1 MEKIKIAIVE
11 DSKILQERF
20 AEGFNIDKTFKVT
33 GKYSNGESIIN
44 SLDKMNRYDLPDI
57 ILMDI
62 EMPKKNGIAATA
74 EIKEKYPDIDIM
86 MLTVFEDD
94 SKIFESIKAGAS
106 GYILKDEPFE
116 VIIDSVKE
124 LYNGGAPISQSIAR
138 KVLALIGNKS
148 EMEKSKF
155 AESKNPV
162 DPEFILS
169 KRELELLDEL
179 VKGGSYTSIAKD
191 LFLSPH
197 TVKTHIK
204 NIYKKLHI
212 HTRAE
217 AVRAR
222 LGKL

>member
-20 AEGFNIDKTFKVT
+20 AEGFTLNNNFKVI

-44 SLDKMNRYDLPDI
+44 SLEKTKDSDLPDI

-62 EMPKKNGIAATA
+62 EMPKKNGIAATS
-74 EIKEKYPDIDIM
+74 EIKAKYPAIDIM

-94 SKIFESIKAGAS
+94 TKIFESIKAGAS

-116 VIIDSVKE
+116 VILDSVKD

-138 KVLALIGNKS
+138 KVLSLIGNS
-148 EMEKSKF
+148 TLEEKSKS
-155 AESKNPV
+155 AKNENSTN
-162 DPEFILS
+162 PEFILS
-169 KRELELLDEL
+169 KRELELLDGL
-179 VKGGSYTSIAKD
+179 VNGGSYTSIAKD

-204 NIYKKLHI
+204 NIYRKLHI

-222 LGKL
+222 LGKF